1 MHCKKAGAPGRG
13 KRNPD
18 AWQTGEDI
26 HDVKGNIKH
35 IGNGIQTEND
45 YAALLYCA
53 GQNGER
59 GRSFLEG
66 CAYGYAAQGRK
77 SVLRD

>member
-53 GQNGER
+53 G
-59 GRSFLEG
+59 
-66 CAYGYAAQGRK
+66 
-77 SVLRD
+77 